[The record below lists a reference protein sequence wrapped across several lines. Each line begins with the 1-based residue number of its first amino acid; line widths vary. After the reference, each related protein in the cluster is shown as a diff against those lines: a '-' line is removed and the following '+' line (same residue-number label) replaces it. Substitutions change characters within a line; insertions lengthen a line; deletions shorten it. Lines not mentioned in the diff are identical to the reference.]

1 MESIFSVSTLLKN
14 IWCYLINGWWK
25 IEFTGVTDPS
35 EHSLEHIAGLIKE
48 GYTSGQILEEP
59 QASSSKD
66 QAASFKL
73 QAPRSGHN

>member
-1 MESIFSVSTLLKN
+1 M
-14 IWCYLINGWWK
+14 INGWWK

-59 QASSSKD
+59 QATSSKRIVYD
-66 QAASFKL
+66 VDSL
-73 QAPRSGHN
+73 QVLGYYKKKG

>member
-1 MESIFSVSTLLKN
+1 MAWIFSDAILPKN

-35 EHSLEHIAGLIKE
+35 EHSLEHIATLIKE

-59 QASSSKD
+59 QAPSFPDSCNNLFDREVESK
-66 QAASFKL
+66 
-73 QAPRSGHN
+73 

>member
-1 MESIFSVSTLLKN
+1 MT
-14 IWCYLINGWWK
+14 NGWWK

-59 QASSSKD
+59 QAPSSKD
-66 QAASFKL
+66 QASSAKL
-73 QAPRSGHN
+73 RPQLNDKTKL

>member
-1 MESIFSVSTLLKN
+1 LT
-14 IWCYLINGWWK
+14 NGWWK

-35 EHSLEHIAGLIKE
+35 GHSLEHIAGLIKE

-66 QAASFKL
+66 QASSTKL
-73 QAPRSGHN
+73 DKPRDLG